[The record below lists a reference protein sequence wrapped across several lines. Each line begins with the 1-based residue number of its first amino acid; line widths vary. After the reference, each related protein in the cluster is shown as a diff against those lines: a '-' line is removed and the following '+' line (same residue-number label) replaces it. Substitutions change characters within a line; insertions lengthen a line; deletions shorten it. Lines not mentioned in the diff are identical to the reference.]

1 MASPTESYTLPAQFL
16 QVELTRLKRKSEELW
31 DLSQKYTENKIKG
44 INDDNIMREILHQ
57 WPMAKKI
64 IDKLPNSTK
73 NNFINDAVYHIDIW
87 CGPPP
92 NPVCDWREYP
102 DVTFSVVWAYLLSQT
117 PRDKEYDYKFENF
130 LNGECLEKFK
140 EHPLKREGCRDQ
152 WILEALG
159 YMFNSTE
166 ETWERSYDYMTQEE
180 AEEHKKYVNDLC
192 NKHITCDDNE
202 SD

>member
-1 MASPTESYTLPAQFL
+1 MSSFEMELL
-16 QVELTRLKRKSEELW
+16 KIKVEKLW
-31 DLSQKYTENKIKG
+31 NLSQKYTELKIEG
-44 INDDNIMREILHQ
+44 NNDDSILIKIREE
-57 WPMAKKI
+57 WPLIKEI
-64 IDKLPNSTK
+64 IDILPDSTK
-73 NNFINDAVYHIDIW
+73 ECFIDDAVSHIDIW

-102 DVTFSVVWAYLLSQT
+102 DVTFSAVWAYLLSQT

-192 NKHITCDDNE
+192 KKHITFDDNE